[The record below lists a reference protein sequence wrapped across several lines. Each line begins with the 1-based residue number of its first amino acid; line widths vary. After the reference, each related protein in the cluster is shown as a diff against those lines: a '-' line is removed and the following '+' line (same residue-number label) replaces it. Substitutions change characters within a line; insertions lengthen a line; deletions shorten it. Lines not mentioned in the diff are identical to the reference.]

1 MAETTPIKLNKKK
14 FSEFEFLNINDN
26 LTTLD
31 STYLVGYKRQSPV
44 NTNTQLN
51 IASLINTVSKKVKAD
66 ILAGG
71 GQIPEGGGTGS
82 DTPTPSP
89 RPELPT
95 QTPFILAQD
104 YERTDMGFST
114 VTTNNGVKVLV
125 IDTAQYSDYIQFNDI
140 PLSAMNQNQ
149 TVMGQK
155 MNTFDICLANTALG
169 ESFKVYLPNFCV
181 SNKSPLA
188 AFRIWRDDPY
198 DSESKTIDPSKIAHS
213 AVVFVSER
221 ANTSTGKEFDWFAKF
236 IVLGMVS
243 NDNIVNVSRTQEV
256 SNLFDD
262 DEIAGE

>member
-1 MAETTPIKLNKKK
+1 MAETTTIKLNKKK
-14 FSEFEFLNINDN
+14 FSEFEFLNLNDN

-31 STYLVGYKRQSPV
+31 STYLVGYKRQAPT

-66 ILAGG
+66 ILAEGGSIPPGG
-71 GQIPEGGGTGS
+71 GGS
-82 DTPTPSP
+82 DTP
-89 RPELPT
+89 RPEIPT
-95 QTPFILAQD
+95 QSPFILAQD
-104 YERTDMGFST
+104 YGRTDMGFST
-114 VTTNNGVKVLV
+114 VTTSNGVNVLV
-125 IDTAQYSDYIQFNDI
+125 IDTAQYSGYIQFNDI

-149 TVMGQK
+149 IVMGQK
-155 MNTFDICLANTALG
+155 MNTFDICLANTTLG
-169 ESFKVYLPNFCV
+169 QSFKVYLPNFCV
-181 SNKSPLA
+181 SNKSPIA
-188 AFRIWRDDPY
+188 ALRIWRDDPY
-198 DSESKTIDPSKIAHS
+198 DSESKTVEPAKIAHS
-213 AVVFVSER
+213 AMVFVSEM

>member
-14 FSEFEFLNINDN
+14 FSEFEFLNLNDN

-31 STYLVGYKRQSPV
+31 STYLVGYKRQAPT

-51 IASLINTVSKKVKAD
+51 IASLIKTVSNKVKAD

-71 GQIPEGGGTGS
+71 GGS
-82 DTPTPSP
+82 DTPSP
-89 RPELPT
+89 EIPT
-95 QTPFILAQD
+95 QSPFILAQD

-114 VTTNNGVKVLV
+114 VTTDNGVNVLV
-125 IDTAQYSDYIQFNDI
+125 VDTAQYSDYIQFNDI

-155 MNTFDICLANTALG
+155 MNTFDICLANTTLG
-169 ESFKVYLPNFCV
+169 QSFKVYLPNFCV
-181 SNKSPLA
+181 SNQSSIA
-188 AFRIWRDDPY
+188 ALRIWRDDPY
-198 DSESKTIDPSKIAHS
+198 DSETKTIDPSKVAHS

-221 ANTSTGKEFDWFAKF
+221 SNTSTGKEFDWFVKF
-236 IVLGMVS
+236 IVLGMIA

>member
-1 MAETTPIKLNKKK
+1 
-14 FSEFEFLNINDN
+14 
-26 LTTLD
+26 
-31 STYLVGYKRQSPV
+31 
-44 NTNTQLN
+44 
-51 IASLINTVSKKVKAD
+51 
-66 ILAGG
+66 
-71 GQIPEGGGTGS
+71 
-82 DTPTPSP
+82 
-89 RPELPT
+89 
-95 QTPFILAQD
+95 
-104 YERTDMGFST
+104 MGFST
-114 VTTNNGVKVLV
+114 VTTNSGVKVLV

-181 SNKSPLA
+181 KNGSPIA
-188 AFRIWRDDPY
+188 ALRIWRDDPY

-221 ANTSTGKEFDWFAKF
+221 ATTSTGKEFDWFTKF
-236 IVLGMVS
+236 IVLGMIS